1 MCDRAVSDDTFLI
14 VYYPNKYIT
23 QKMCNKAVDNSLET
37 LKVIPAWFVT
47 SKMIKKNFYC
57 FIRRLK

>member
-47 SKMIKKNFYC
+47 SKMIKKIFYC